1 MMPLTSYITIILGIF
16 ATIFLFFKL
25 PRIKKINNLPNS
37 NEKPTVSIIIPAR
50 NEENNLPNIL
60 NDLINQNYPIK
71 EIICVDDGST
81 DATPNIIKSFANN
94 GKYEVK
100 KIGVEKLPKGW
111 KGKTWACQNGA
122 SVARGN
128 LLLFIDSDVRLTE
141 NSIDVLVEH
150 YLKSRNPISVQPF
163 HTMKKKYEF
172 FSLFFNMIQI
182 CSTGLSVIGKRRTQG
197 FYGPLLLIKR
207 DLFNKYGGYE
217 KVKNDVVEDYDLG
230 KYLKTQG
237 VEIELYLGGD
247 YISFRMYSES
257 LNQVIEGWSKN
268 FAIASFSMEWWLFL
282 AIISWIAFLTLI
294 PIEIINSLLNA
305 ETNIL
310 MLLLG
315 IYGISTV
322 LIYRVVKTL
331 GSYPFYTCIIY
342 PIYLLA
348 FHFTYLYS
356 VIGTYFLKSTT
367 WKGRK
372 L

>member
-1 MMPLTSYITIILGIF
+1 MPITSCITITLGIL
-16 ATIFLFFKL
+16 ATIILFFKL
-25 PRIKKINNLPNS
+25 PKIKKLNNLSYS

-60 NDLINQNYPIK
+60 KDLINQNYPIK
-71 EIICVDDGST
+71 EIICVDDSST
-81 DATPNIIKSFANN
+81 DSTPEIIKSFINN

-122 SVARGN
+122 SVAKGE
-128 LLLFIDSDVRLTE
+128 LILFIDSDVRLTE
-141 NSIDVLVEH
+141 NSIEVLVEH
-150 YLKSRNPISVQPF
+150 YLKNRNPISIQPF

-182 CSTGLSVIGKRRTQG
+182 CSTGLSLMGKRRTQG

-230 KYLKTQG
+230 KYLKSQG

-257 LNQVIEGWSKN
+257 FKQVIEGWSKN
-268 FAIASFSMEWWLFL
+268 FAIASLSMEWWLFL
-282 AIISWIAFLTLI
+282 SIISWIAFLTLI
-294 PIEIINSLLNA
+294 PIEIINSLINT
-305 ETNIL
+305 ETSIL
-310 MLLLG
+310 IVLVS
-315 IYGISTV
+315 IYTLSIL
-322 LIYRVVKTL
+322 LIYRVARNI
-331 GSYPFYTCIIY
+331 GSYPLYTCIFY

-356 VIGTYFLKSTT
+356 VIGTYILKSTT